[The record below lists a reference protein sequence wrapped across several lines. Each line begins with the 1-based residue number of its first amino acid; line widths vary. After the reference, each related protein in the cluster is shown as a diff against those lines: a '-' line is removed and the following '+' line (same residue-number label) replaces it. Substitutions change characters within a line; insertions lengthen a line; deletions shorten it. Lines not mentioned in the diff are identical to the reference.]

1 MNKIFNLLSYYIL
14 LLLGLIGTSWII
26 WSRFIRERTIRNIP
40 DELLTEYRVWIL
52 LYLCCIYFII
62 IKNYIKESKSNT
74 ILTTISETINTYFW
88 KPLITLDHFIKY
100 NIYCKNYYYIF
111 MTNFMKLWDT
121 IFTIHG
127 KSIIISLYI
136 IPRIILIAFLI
147 LDTFYFNKLEIFY
160 KVVLIGI
167 LPFIFKYIEYSF
179 KDFYVKKG
187 EGIHFKNIPFSR
199 KL

>member
-62 IKNYIKESKSNT
+62 IKNYIKESESHT
-74 ILTTISETINTYFW
+74 ISITISETINTYFW

-100 NIYCKNYYYIF
+100 NNYCKDNYCHNMMCI
-111 MTNFMKLWDT
+111 MHWWDGLSKT
-121 IFTIHG
+121 WH
-127 KSIIISLYI
+127 KSIIISLQI
-136 IPRIILIAFLI
+136 IPRIILVIILL
-147 LDTFYFNKLEIFY
+147 LDTFYFNRL
-160 KVVLIGI
+160 
-167 LPFIFKYIEYSF
+167 
-179 KDFYVKKG
+179 
-187 EGIHFKNIPFSR
+187 
-199 KL
+199 

>member
-74 ILTTISETINTYFW
+74 ILTTISETIHTYFW

-111 MTNFMKLWDT
+111 MTKFMKLWVT

-167 LPFIFKYIEYSF
+167 LPFTFKYI
-179 KDFYVKKG
+179 
-187 EGIHFKNIPFSR
+187 
-199 KL
+199 